1 VVCIFQNS
9 AKQTEHLPASTQ
21 RPDKGSAGLTLADL
35 VPVSISQAWVAQ
47 GLDEGQVLLEAL
59 QFAPQVGQHLSCR
72 PSHGLPNLGCL
83 PIPATPHII
92 RITIMMVMIMPMITT
107 MIMIVMMMMMMMIMI
122 MTMIMIKINY
132 SQAFQPTVLA
142 RYLLDVRTP

>member
-1 VVCIFQNS
+1 MCIFQNS

-83 PIPATPHII
+83 PIPATPHTI

-107 MIMIVMMMMMMMIMI
+107 MIMIVMMMMMMMMIMI
-122 MTMIMIKINY
+122 MTMIMIKIYY